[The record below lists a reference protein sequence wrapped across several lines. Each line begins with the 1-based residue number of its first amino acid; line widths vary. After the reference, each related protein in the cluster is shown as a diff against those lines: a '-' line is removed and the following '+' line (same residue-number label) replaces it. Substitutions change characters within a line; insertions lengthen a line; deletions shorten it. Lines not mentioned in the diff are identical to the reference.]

1 VNIARINKYHSLTN
15 IKLKP
20 YQLLLDPRNPRIV
33 VDLEDDD
40 DLTDE
45 QLAEENLQK
54 EVFNRI
60 NKTEYHIA
68 DLIKNIR
75 RSGFISGTASLIVK
89 KIGNDDKYLV
99 LEGNRRT
106 TAVKHL
112 LANQKDLN
120 SDCLATLQTL
130 EAKEFRY
137 VENDEFSEGEV
148 IDVILGKIHINGA
161 LSWGAMEKAH
171 YIFKSYQRELDKLEE
186 KKFFIR
192 DEYVRNV
199 QDIYSFTKN
208 EVIRNIRIYRI
219 YNQLRNVG
227 YSVPA
232 DRFTLIDLC
241 SASSSLKVDYF
252 EIDDSLQLA
261 ESGIE
266 RFYQL
271 CLTKDCQVTN
281 PGLFKKFE
289 TIYKDGTPEDVLE
302 VEDRS
307 GDIDSILKRVK
318 ARQKNTQVLK
328 RLQGILETLETTNL
342 ADFSN
347 TKEER
352 HVAAKILYIVT
363 KKLVPLVTEPSQ
375 VEDPRPRTIVEA
387 NEVEVH
393 QLETLI
399 KKSVT
404 EKPKGTCMEKDTVKL
419 ILADLGITTR
429 GKPRQEFEKR
439 VNAKIDQMVSAGILQ
454 RYNGKTGARIRILV

>member
-15 IKLKP
+15 IKLRP

-45 QLAEENLQK
+45 QLAEDGLQI
-54 EVFNRI
+54 EVFQKI
-60 NKTEYHIA
+60 NKHEYHIA
-68 DLIKNIR
+68 DLIRNIKQ
-75 RSGFISGTASLIVK
+75 SGFISGTASLIVK
-89 KIGNDDKYLV
+89 KIGNEDKYLV

-112 LANQKDLN
+112 LDNQEDLN
-120 SDCLATLQTL
+120 KECLATLQNL

-137 VENDEFSEGEV
+137 IENDEFTEEEI
-148 IDVILGKIHINGA
+148 IDVILGKIHITGA

-171 YIFKSYQRELDKLEE
+171 YIFKSYQRELDKLQE
-186 KKFFIR
+186 KNFFIR

-241 SASSSLKVDYF
+241 SASASLKVDYF
-252 EIDDSLQLA
+252 EIDDSLQLS
-261 ESGIE
+261 ESGIG

-271 CLTKDCQVTN
+271 CLANDCQVTS

-302 VEDRS
+302 VEDNVAS
-307 GDIDSILKRVK
+307 IDSILGRVK
-318 ARQKNTQVLK
+318 ARKKNTKVLR
-328 RLQGILETLETTNL
+328 RLEGILDTLEKTNL
-342 ADFSN
+342 AEFTNSK
-347 TKEER
+347 KER
-352 HVAAKILYIVT
+352 YVAAKIVTIVT
-363 KKLVPLVTEPSQ
+363 KKLLPLVKEADKKAAPI
-375 VEDPRPRTIVEA
+375 PKTIVQATNLSTNQIEK
-387 NEVEVH
+387 
-393 QLETLI
+393 LI
-399 KKSVT
+399 KETIAGRPNRS
-404 EKPKGTCMEKDTVKL
+404 CMEKDVVSL
-419 ILADLGITTR
+419 ILTRLEIITR
-429 GKPRQEFEKR
+429 GKPRQEFKKKI
-439 VNAKIDQMVSAGILQ
+439 NKQIDQLVSVGILQ
-454 RYNGKTGARIRILV
+454 RYNGKTGTRIRILV